1 MSHIAISHIVSKL
14 ACSLLFVVSG
24 AVAAC
29 AQGAA
34 APEVVKEIAPPR
46 LVGPEK
52 ADVTLVGWGST
63 EGVIREAV
71 EKLARNRRID
81 AVLLIPGKET
91 EEIVSAIREDNPA
104 PPPLFMGATEL
115 PPPDGVRRLSEREPG
130 RLITLVAASLES

>member
-1 MSHIAISHIVSKL
+1 MISVLVVADRGEDLSEL
-14 ACSLLFVVSG
+14 AGGDPSVEVLL
-24 AVAAC
+24 
-29 AQGAA
+29 AQGA
-34 APEVVKEIAPPR
+34 E
-46 LVGPEK
+46 
-52 ADVTLVGWGST
+52 
-63 EGVIREAV
+63 EAV